1 MDKIFIESL
10 KVRGKHGVSDEERA
24 REQEFIVDIT
34 IEFDTRGAASS
45 DDLADTVDYSF
56 FREQAK
62 DVIERES
69 FRLLERLADTL
80 AQAVLEDERVATV
93 SVTIRKSEMFPDCT
107 PGVTITR
114 TR

>member
-1 MDKIFIESL
+1 MDKIFIEGL
-10 KVRGKHGVSDEERA
+10 RVRGKHGVSDEERS
-24 REQEFIVDIT
+24 REQEFIVDIS
-34 IEFDTRGAASS
+34 IEFDTRAAATS

-56 FREQAK
+56 FREQVK
-62 DVIERES
+62 EVVEEKS
-69 FRLLERLADTL
+69 FRLLERLADSI
-80 AQAVLEDERVATV
+80 AQAILEDQRITIV